1 VGWKIATVTLAVVL
15 VVAIGL
21 GEWQISSN
29 RERAING
36 EAQLAALIVQDRVAQ
51 SRSASNLKTEIGN
64 VLADSLGT
72 SLGSLEGIKPSIT
85 NLQSD
90 VSCLEQDITDIEDQA
105 ATYLV
110 CNAP

>member
-15 VVAIGL
+15 AVAIGL
-21 GEWQISSN
+21 GAWQISSN
-29 RERAING
+29 RQRSING

-51 SRSASNLKTEIGN
+51 SQSTSNLKTEIGN

-72 SLGSLEGIKPSIT
+72 SLGTLQGIEPSIT
-85 NLQSD
+85 NLQSA
-90 VSCLEQDITDIEDQA
+90 VSCLEQDITDIENQ
-105 ATYLV
+105 TSSYLV

>member
-1 VGWKIATVTLAVVL
+1 MGWKIATLTLAVIL
-15 VVAIGL
+15 VAAIGL

-29 RERAING
+29 RQRAING

-51 SRSASNLKTEIGN
+51 SQSTSKLKTEIGN

-72 SLGSLEGIKPSIT
+72 SLGTLQGIKPSIT
-85 NLQSD
+85 NLQSA
-90 VSCLEQDITDIEDQA
+90 VSCLEQDITDIENQTT
-105 ATYLV
+105 TYLV